1 VIASGGASG
10 VTSGCVSDVV
20 SSVFGLQ
27 TQVYNVNQLAML
39 GINPATVYLL
49 LTEYVQLK
57 PGEWL
62 LQNAANSS
70 VGRAVIAMAKARGR

>member
-1 VIASGGASG
+1 
-10 VTSGCVSDVV
+10 V

-70 VGRAVIAMAKARGR
+70 VGRAVIAIAKARGR